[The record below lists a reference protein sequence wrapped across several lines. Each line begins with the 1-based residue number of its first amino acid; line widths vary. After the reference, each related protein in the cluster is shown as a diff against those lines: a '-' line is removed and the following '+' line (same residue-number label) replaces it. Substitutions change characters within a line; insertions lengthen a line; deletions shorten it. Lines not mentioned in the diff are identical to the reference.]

1 MQTEMG
7 ATTAHL
13 GKTILKP
20 SAMIS
25 GLLPNVSRT
34 EGHDTY
40 RDDEKQESTLVGLN
54 ATDGT
59 FKNPRDH
66 FNELNEAR
74 EGKNESPSAKRSQAP
89 TPTPTQA

>member
-7 ATTAHL
+7 ATTAHM

-20 SAMIS
+20 SAMNS

-34 EGHDTY
+34 EGHDTL
-40 RDDEKQESTLVGLN
+40 RDDEKQESTLANLN

-59 FKNPRDH
+59 IKNPRDH
-66 FNELNEAR
+66 FNELNEGR
-74 EGKNESPSAKRSQAP
+74 EGGENESPSAKRSQAP
-89 TPTPTQA
+89 TPTPT